1 MGTTEALLSN
11 MDKASLLTDVF
22 SKNFSNS
29 VPPLSE
35 FDCHWFIADPSPPLP
50 EDILCTEQELFH
62 FDTNKVSGPDGISG
76 KMFEWTASYLY
87 HTNPNR
93 AFQSI
98 NHKWENI
105 CFTHGMQMHS
115 VSTTSGLITGM
126 PSHFSPHHHRVCG
139 LGIGCFTQTASTAK
153 ALVTL
158 LEKNYQWTDLS
169 LTPASPVQCCVDKF
183 YSYIVVL

>member
-50 EDILCTEQELFH
+50 EDILCTEQEIFH

-76 KMFEWTASYLY
+76 KMFE
-87 HTNPNR
+87 
-93 AFQSI
+93 
-98 NHKWENI
+98 
-105 CFTHGMQMHS
+105 
-115 VSTTSGLITGM
+115 
-126 PSHFSPHHHRVCG
+126 
-139 LGIGCFTQTASTAK
+139 
-153 ALVTL
+153 
-158 LEKNYQWTDLS
+158 
-169 LTPASPVQCCVDKF
+169 
-183 YSYIVVL
+183 